1 MTGAIDFL
9 ADIMTRGGPVM
20 WPIAACSVVSVLVII
35 KKAVQWGLFRLS
47 IDRAAGAWG
56 EAVRALAG
64 QKREEQIETLRRN
77 PSPYARIVLGALK
90 HPELEFAEALEAE
103 AQKCVRKLA
112 SGLGVLDTIVTLA
125 PMLGILGT
133 VTGIISSFQLMGASG
148 SENPTGIAAG
158 IAEALITTAA
168 GLVVSMVALL
178 PFNAGKVWHRA
189 LVLRIQEA
197 MTAIERVMAEE
208 K

>member
-1 MTGAIDFL
+1 MTNALDFV

-20 WPIAACSVVSVLVII
+20 VPIAACSVVAVLVII
-35 KKAVQWGLFRLS
+35 KKAVQWGLLRLS
-47 IDRAAGAWG
+47 LDRTAEAWG
-56 EAVRALAG
+56 TAVRALATLS
-64 QKREEQIETLRRN
+64 REEQIETLKRN
-77 PSPYARIVLGALK
+77 PSPYARIVLGALN
-90 HPELEFAEALEAE
+90 HPELKVTEALEAE
-103 AQKCVRKLA
+103 AQKCVRAWA

-133 VTGIISSFQLMGASG
+133 VTGIISSFQLMGSSG
-148 SENPTGIAAG
+148 VENPTGIAAG

-168 GLVVSMVALL
+168 GLIVSMVALL

-189 LVLRIQEA
+189 LVLRLQEA
-197 MTAIERVMAEE
+197 MSAVERVIAEE